1 MGDGEVNTQQI
12 NKLNNIATM
21 FSNDYQMSSELYDR
35 HVELIEATSSSELDE
50 SFDRSLL
57 RAGVRREI
65 LEAAKESCEFEEL
78 MSSFKRELTGIIAKM
93 DMADKIDS
101 ARTAA

>member
-1 MGDGEVNTQQI
+1 MHIQQF
-12 NKLNNIATM
+12 NNLKKIATQ

-35 HVELIEATSSSELDE
+35 HVELIDAVSGADMDE
-50 SFDRSLL
+50 TFERSLL
-57 RAGVRREI
+57 RVGVRREI
-65 LEAAKESCEFEEL
+65 LEAAKESCEYEEL
-78 MSSFKRELTGIIAKM
+78 MSSFKRELTGVIARM

>member
-1 MGDGEVNTQQI
+1 MNIQQI
-12 NKLNNIATM
+12 NNLKKIVAQ
-21 FSNDYQMSSELYDR
+21 FDSDYQLSSELYDR
-35 HVELIEATSSSELDE
+35 HVELIDATSSSELDE

-57 RAGVRREI
+57 RAGVRPEI
-65 LEAAKESCEFEEL
+65 LEAAKESCEYEET

>member
-1 MGDGEVNTQQI
+1 MNTQQI
-12 NKLNNIATM
+12 NKLNKIATM

-35 HVELIEATSSSELDE
+35 HVELIDATSGSELDE

-78 MSSFKRELTGIIAKM
+78 MSSFKSELTGIIARM

>member
-1 MGDGEVNTQQI
+1 MSIQQI
-12 NKLNNIATM
+12 NNLKKIVAQ
-21 FSNDYQMSSELYDR
+21 FDSDYQMSSELYDR
-35 HVELIEATSSSELDE
+35 HVELIDATSGSELDE

-78 MSSFKRELTGIIAKM
+78 MSSFKRELTGIIARM

>member
-1 MGDGEVNTQQI
+1 MNTQQI
-12 NKLNNIATM
+12 TKLNKIATM

-35 HVELIEATSSSELDE
+35 HVELIDATSGSELDE

-78 MSSFKRELTGIIAKM
+78 MSSLKRELTGIIARM
-93 DMADKIDS
+93 DLADKIDS

>member
-1 MGDGEVNTQQI
+1 MNTQQI
-12 NKLNNIATM
+12 NKLNKIATM

-35 HVELIEATSSSELDE
+35 HVELIDATSGSEMDE

-65 LEAAKESCEFEEL
+65 LEAAKESCEYEEL

>member
-1 MGDGEVNTQQI
+1 MNTQQI

-21 FSNDYQMSSELYDR
+21 FSNDYRMSSELYDR

-78 MSSFKRELTGIIAKM
+78 MSSFKRELTGIIARM

>member
-1 MGDGEVNTQQI
+1 MNTQQI
-12 NKLNNIATM
+12 NKLNKIATM
-21 FSNDYQMSSELYDR
+21 FSNDYQLSSELYDR
-35 HVELIEATSSSELDE
+35 HVELIDATSGSELDE

-78 MSSFKRELTGIIAKM
+78 MSSFKRELTGIIARM

>member
-1 MGDGEVNTQQI
+1 MNIQQI
-12 NKLNNIATM
+12 NNLKKIVAQ
-21 FSNDYQMSSELYDR
+21 FDSDYQLSSELYDR
-35 HVELIEATSSSELDE
+35 HVELIDATSSSELDE

-57 RAGVRREI
+57 RAGVSPEI
-65 LEAAKESCEFEEL
+65 LEAAKESSEYEET
-78 MSSFKRELTGIIAKM
+78 MSALKRDLTGIIARM

>member
-1 MGDGEVNTQQI
+1 MHIQQF
-12 NKLNNIATM
+12 NNLKKIAAQ
-21 FSNDYQMSSELYDR
+21 FSNDYQLSSELYDR

-78 MSSFKRELTGIIAKM
+78 MSSFKRELTGIIARM